1 MNRTAPGP
9 NDSVETLVD
18 VGAIL
23 LEGGDDKGQDTAI
36 HQELHA
42 ELLVLREQIQVSM
55 ICLRT

>member
-1 MNRTAPGP
+1 MNRTAPGAT
-9 NDSVETLVD
+9 DSVETLVD

-42 ELLVLREQIQVSM
+42 EFLVLRE
-55 ICLRT
+55 